1 MDFRNEN
8 TRFEYINPL
17 KLTKA
22 KLFADRFDENVL
34 SILPNEGSY
43 LELGAGGG
51 DYSKW
56 LLDRKKF
63 NISYLLDF
71 FNEPCARYG
80 RWTAENH
87 EQYVNDLLKDKD
99 VITVAGNIDNTIK
112 TLDKKFDYIYIDA
125 AHDYESVYNYLIES
139 NKIINDGGVI
149 GINDYTFWGWFEQQE
164 YECVEAV
171 NKFLN
176 NDASWSVIGYA
187 LGYCGYSDIYIKKD
201 A

>member
-8 TRFEYINPL
+8 KRFDYIHSS

-22 KLFADRFDENVL
+22 RLFADRFDDNVL

-63 NISYLLDF
+63 NVSYLLDF

-87 EQYVNDLLKDKD
+87 EQYVKNLLKDKN
-99 VITVAGNIDNTIK
+99 VMTVAGNIDSTIK
-112 TLDKKFDYIYIDA
+112 TLDQKFDYIYVDA
-125 AHDYESVYNYLIES
+125 AHDYESVYSYL
-139 NKIINDGGVI
+139 V
-149 GINDYTFWGWFEQQE
+149 
-164 YECVEAV
+164 
-171 NKFLN
+171 
-176 NDASWSVIGYA
+176 
-187 LGYCGYSDIYIKKD
+187 
-201 A
+201 

>member
-176 NDASWSVIGYA
+176 NDASWSVVGYA

>member
-1 MDFRNEN
+1 MEQFRGEN
-8 TRFEYINPL
+8 KRFDYIKTS
-17 KLTKA
+17 KLINA

-34 SILPNEGSY
+34 SIIPNNGLY

-63 NISYLLDF
+63 DLSYLLDF
-71 FNEPCARYG
+71 FNQPCARYG

-87 EQYVNDLLKDKD
+87 ESYVKKLLKDKN
-99 VITVAGNIDNTIK
+99 IKTIAGDINDTIK
-112 TLDKKFDYIYIDA
+112 TIDQKFDYIYIDA
-125 AHDYESVYNYLIES
+125 SQDYDSVSGYLKACDKLI
-139 NKIINDGGVI
+139 NKGGVI
-149 GINDYTFWGWFEQQE
+149 GINDYTFWSYFEQEE

-171 NKFLN
+171 NNFLN
-176 NDASWSVIGYA
+176 NSDWYVVGYA

-201 A
+201 

>member
-8 TRFEYINPL
+8 KRFDYIHSS

-22 KLFADRFDENVL
+22 RLFADRFDDNVL

-63 NISYLLDF
+63 NVSYLLDF

-87 EQYVNDLLKDKD
+87 E
-99 VITVAGNIDNTIK
+99 
-112 TLDKKFDYIYIDA
+112 
-125 AHDYESVYNYLIES
+125 H
-139 NKIINDGGVI
+139 
-149 GINDYTFWGWFEQQE
+149 
-164 YECVEAV
+164 
-171 NKFLN
+171 
-176 NDASWSVIGYA
+176 
-187 LGYCGYSDIYIKKD
+187 
-201 A
+201 